1 VSRWFGRGP
10 VLDLVEAPADAQAM
24 LGPLLARAAAKE
36 ATMLDG
42 QVTFLHAELTQVDAL
57 VGEAAA
63 TLQQALNTLD
73 ARVKAQHRLALAVQE
88 AMHISGK
95 DIDSTEATA
104 SLSAT
109 IVGTLDA
116 FVNNMLEISKS
127 SMKLVEEVEDIRT
140 RSDRMEGMLQEL
152 GEIAGQTHLLALNA
166 TIEAAHA
173 RKFGAGFAVV
183 AGEVSKLA
191 DRSTALSAT
200 IQQQIQGTREALM
213 RTDSQV
219 QAIASKDLNI
229 AIQSRGESESLI
241 QALDESTRKVKELVA
256 EMEINA
262 RLIGEQVGHVVRSLQ
277 FEDLVHQTLQA
288 CMQELGNL
296 QEQAAAWRALE
307 IGLAG
312 GDDAARLLQRL
323 CSTLDDVEAAQVR
336 FKAVKRES
344 LAAGDVDL
352 F

>member
-1 VSRWFGRGP
+1 MSRWFGRST
-10 VLDLVEAPADAQAM
+10 VLDPAEAPVEETAPIS
-24 LGPLLARAAAKE
+24 PLLLRVAAKE
-36 ATMLDG
+36 SAMLDG
-42 QVTFLHAELTQVDAL
+42 QVAFLQTELAQVDAL

-95 DIDSTEATA
+95 GIDSTEATA
-104 SLSAT
+104 TLSTT

-127 SMKLVEEVEDIRT
+127 SMKLVEEVEDIRE
-140 RSDRMEGMLQEL
+140 RSDRMEGMLGEL
-152 GEIAGQTHLLALNA
+152 GEIAGQTHLLSLNA
-166 TIEAAHA
+166 SIEAAHA
-173 RKFGAGFAVV
+173 RKFGAGFAIV
-183 AGEVSKLA
+183 AAEVSKLA
-191 DRSTALSAT
+191 DRSTSLSGT
-200 IQQQIQGTREALM
+200 IQDQIRGTREALL
-213 RTDSQV
+213 RTDTQV
-219 QAIASKDLNI
+219 QAIASKDLNL

-241 QALDESTRKVKELVA
+241 QALDESTRKVRDLVA
-256 EMEINA
+256 EMETNA

-296 QEQAAAWRALE
+296 QEQAGAWRALRADLE
-307 IGLAG
+307 GG
-312 GDDAARLLQRL
+312 GDAGQLLLRL
-323 CSTLDDVEAAQVR
+323 SGTLDEVEAAQVR

>member
-1 VSRWFGRGP
+1 MIAWTSRKP
-10 VLDLVEAPADAQAM
+10 SDAEAQTGEIAASHR
-24 LGPLLARAAAKE
+24 PLLRQIAQRE
-36 ATMLDG
+36 ASMLEG
-42 QVTFLHAELTQVDAL
+42 QVAFLHSELGQVDSL
-57 VGEAAA
+57 VGEAAQ
-63 TLQQALNTLD
+63 TLEQALKTLS
-73 ARVKAQHRLALAVQE
+73 ARVQAQHHLALSVQE
-88 AMHISGK
+88 AMRISGK
-95 DIDSTEATA
+95 GMDSTEAAAT
-104 SLSAT
+104 LSAT

-116 FVNNMLEISKS
+116 FVGNMLEISKS
-127 SMKLVEEVEDIRT
+127 SMQLVEGVEDIRT

-241 QALDESTRKVKELVA
+241 QALDESTRKVRDLVG
-256 EMEINA
+256 EMEANA
-262 RLIGEQVGHVVRSLQ
+262 RQIEEQVGHVVRSLQ

-288 CMQELGNL
+288 CQQELGNL
-296 QEQAAAWRALE
+296 QEQAAAWKVLE
-307 IGLAG
+307 
-312 GDDAARLLQRL
+312 ARLGQGADEGAALQSL
-323 CSTLDDVEAAQVR
+323 LEELASVEAAQIR
-336 FKAVKRES
+336 FKAVKRDS

>member
-1 VSRWFGRGP
+1 
-10 VLDLVEAPADAQAM
+10 
-24 LGPLLARAAAKE
+24 
-36 ATMLDG
+36 
-42 QVTFLHAELTQVDAL
+42 
-57 VGEAAA
+57 
-63 TLQQALNTLD
+63 
-73 ARVKAQHRLALAVQE
+73 
-88 AMHISGK
+88 
-95 DIDSTEATA
+95 
-104 SLSAT
+104 
-109 IVGTLDA
+109 
-116 FVNNMLEISKS
+116 
-127 SMKLVEEVEDIRT
+127 VEDIRT

-241 QALDESTRKVKELVA
+241 QALDESTRKVRDLVG
-256 EMEINA
+256 EMEANA
-262 RLIGEQVGHVVRSLQ
+262 RQIEEQVGHVVRSLQ

-288 CMQELGNL
+288 CQQELGNL
-296 QEQAAAWRALE
+296 QEQAAAWKVLE
-307 IGLAG
+307 
-312 GDDAARLLQRL
+312 ARLGQGADEGAALQSL
-323 CSTLDDVEAAQVR
+323 LEELASVEAAQIR
-336 FKAVKRES
+336 FKAVKRDS